1 MLSIAINVKN
11 GEKYLDRCLNAL
23 SKFDDIVILD
33 NYSTDNTVAIAK
45 TYPNVRVFEAEFCG
59 MGKVRNIL
67 AAYAKYDWLFFVDSD
82 EIINPKL
89 VKQLLNYTFIDNTV
103 YQLLRYNYF
112 DNFLV
117 DSSSWGNDWVTRI
130 YNRKQTQY
138 TETDVH
144 ESVATSGLSIKQI
157 SGGFIY
163 HFPYEKVSQ
172 LIDKMQFY
180 STLYAKQNFGKK
192 KAKLYSLPFRAFMMF
207 FKCYILKR
215 GFLQG
220 YEGLTISSY
229 NAMGVFSKYIKLY
242 ELSYHSKIALAI
254 TLPDSSKDLIEL
266 IDGIN
271 AQTLLPYRIL
281 FIDDGEA
288 SESIQQT
295 LKDNL
300 VIPFEVV
307 VKEQQDY
314 SILIQAHLEKQ
325 NLIDHIVYVSL
336 PALMHNH
343 HFFKQSKTGI
353 LNAKPLFKSKLYSK

>member
-11 GEKYLDRCLNAL
+11 GEKYLARCLNAL
-23 SKFDDIVILD
+23 SKFDDVVILD

-45 TYPNVRVFEAEFCG
+45 SYPNVRVFEAEFCG

-82 EIINPKL
+82 EIVNPKL
-89 VKQLLNYTFIDNTV
+89 VNQLLKYTFTDNTV

-144 ESVATSGLSIKQI
+144 ESVATSGLAVKQI
-157 SGGFIY
+157 SAGFIY
-163 HFPYEKVSQ
+163 HFPYEKISQ

-192 KAKLYSLPFRAFMMF
+192 KAKLYSLPLRTFMMF
-207 FKCYILKR
+207 FKCYVLKR

-220 YEGLTISSY
+220 YEGLAISSY

-254 TLPDSSKDLIEL
+254 AAPDSSKELMEL
-266 IDGIN
+266 ID
-271 AQTLLPYRIL
+271 
-281 FIDDGEA
+281 
-288 SESIQQT
+288 
-295 LKDNL
+295 
-300 VIPFEVV
+300 
-307 VKEQQDY
+307 
-314 SILIQAHLEKQ
+314 
-325 NLIDHIVYVSL
+325 
-336 PALMHNH
+336 
-343 HFFKQSKTGI
+343 
-353 LNAKPLFKSKLYSK
+353 